1 MHPPSKSCGPSAFQ
15 TFVPIAQRGIPF
27 IATGAQTFGCHTS
40 GGVRLIDP
48 FASQNFPPTPQ
59 PQTEKGLSHPRQIHS
74 TSGFCVTTP
83 PAPVAFLGSLK
94 LRVLNRFGR
103 GVPKYGAKPGRS
115 RIPAP
120 FAGISVTVSGF
131 APRATLRASVAS
143 PKRLSTP
150 AAGLRLPRPPSQG
163 RIKNCLTSS

>member
-1 MHPPSKSCGPSAFQ
+1 MHPPLKSCGPSAFQ
-15 TFVPIAQRGIPF
+15 AFIPIAQRGIPF
-27 IATGAQTFGCHTS
+27 IAMGSQTFGCHTS
-40 GGVRLIDP
+40 GGVRIIDP

-74 TSGFCVTTP
+74 TFGFCVTTP